1 MSFGPDFDVKERVRQ
16 ATDIVDLVG
25 RYVALRRQGRNLV
38 GLCPFHD
45 DRHPS
50 MQINPE
56 RQSWKCWVCNL
67 GGDCFSFVMQR
78 EGIDFRE
85 ALQMLAD
92 GAGIQLDQSPGPNA
106 AAVAGTAQDKPF
118 LYRAMQWAAEQ
129 YHQCLTQD
137 PIAAEAR
144 DYLESRSVEPPTA
157 DRFML
162 GFAPDQWSWLIDR
175 ARSTPYSPAV
185 LEACGLVERKSEAA
199 RGYDRFRG
207 RWMFPIRD
215 TQQRVIAFGG
225 RVLPAAEKDFIEK
238 FGRSPAKYINSPETK
253 LYTKSDHLYGLDIVR
268 DAVIRERRIIIVEG
282 YTDVVLTWQ
291 AGIDN
296 IAAVL
301 GTALNERHLRLI
313 KRFADQVV
321 LVLDGDEAGQKRT
334 NEVLDLFVSADLDLR
349 ILTLPAGLD
358 PCDYVQQQGLD
369 TFQAAIKSAKDAL
382 DHKIDM
388 EIADIDLVHE
398 THRASTALENVLAT
412 VAKAPRMEIR
422 TLATSGLREQA
433 IVTKLARRFHAPEDA
448 LRQRLEELRKPLE
461 RRQKQPVPVQ
471 PSDPLAKAERHEIEL
486 LEVLLSAPDK
496 IDEIMQNISP
506 DQFVIGPVRDLYEA
520 FCHCY
525 HTGIELDFSTAM
537 TAVDDPVLK
546 STLVAIGERAQD
558 KLTSTAPDIDRWTA
572 DVVGVFNRLLETN
585 ERQRLINQMDNQNL
599 SEEEEKDA
607 LARIFAQKL
616 AEQQQRS

>member
-50 MQINPE
+50 MQVNPE

-78 EGIDFRE
+78 EGIEFRE

-92 GAGIQLDQSPGPNA
+92 RAGIQLTQGPGPSP
-106 AAVAGTAQDKPF
+106 AAVAGTAQDKPL

-129 YHQCLTQD
+129 FHHCLTQD

-144 DYLESRSVEPPTA
+144 DYLEERNIEPPTA
-157 DRFML
+157 DRFLL
-162 GFAPDQWSWLIDR
+162 GFAPDQWSWLLDR
-175 ARSTPYSPAV
+175 ARTTPYNAEI
-185 LEACGLVERKSEAA
+185 LEACGLVERKSGNAQ
-199 RGYDRFRG
+199 GYDRFRG

-225 RVLPAAEKDFIEK
+225 RVLPASERAFVEK

-253 LYTKSDHLYGLDIVR
+253 LYTKSDHLYGLDVVR
-268 DAVIRERRIIIVEG
+268 DAVIRERRIVIVEG

-291 AGIDN
+291 AGIEN

-334 NEVLDLFVSADLDLR
+334 NEVLDLFVAADLDLR

-358 PCDYVQQQGLD
+358 PCDFVQQRGLD
-369 TFQAAIKSAKDAL
+369 TFQSALQSAKDAL
-382 DHKIDM
+382 DHKIDL
-388 EIADIDLVHE
+388 EIAGIDLVHE
-398 THRASTALENVLAT
+398 THRASNALENVLAT

-433 IVTKLARRFHAPEDA
+433 ILTKLARRFHTPEET
-448 LRQRLEELRKPLE
+448 LRRRLEELRKPLD
-461 RRQKQPVPVQ
+461 RRARQLVEESH
-471 PSDPLAKAERHEIEL
+471 SDPLAKAERHEVEL
-486 LEVLLSAPDK
+486 LEVLLSAPAK
-496 IDEIMQNISP
+496 IDEIIQNISP
-506 DQFVIGPVRDLYEA
+506 DQFVIGPVRELYEA
-520 FCHCY
+520 LCHCY
-525 HTGIELDFSTAM
+525 HTGVEVSFSTAM
-537 TAVDDPVLK
+537 TAVDDPLLK
-546 STLVAIGERAQD
+546 STLVAVAERAQD
-558 KLTSTAPDIDRWTA
+558 KLSSTAADIDRWTA
-572 DVVGVFNRLLETN
+572 DVLGVFNRLLETS
-585 ERQRLINQMDNQNL
+585 ERQRLINKMDNQNL

-607 LARIFAQKL
+607 LAKIFAQKL